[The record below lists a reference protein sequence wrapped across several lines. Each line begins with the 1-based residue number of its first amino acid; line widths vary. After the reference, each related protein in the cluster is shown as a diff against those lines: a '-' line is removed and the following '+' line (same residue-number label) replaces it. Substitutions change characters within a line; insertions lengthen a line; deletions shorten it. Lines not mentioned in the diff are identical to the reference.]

1 MSVCE
6 LKEIPKDELKKI
18 LKDHKKWIKT
28 NHAEGRRADLS
39 GADLSGVSSPELGS
53 AWFGGVCLGGADLSG
68 ADLSDNNL
76 KSAWLVGA
84 DLSRAN
90 LSLVEMGG
98 PENPMKDNES
108 TLGNIGGVFDAP
120 EVVFNLVGM
129 NGGKADLS
137 KANLSHADLLYAH
150 LFGAI
155 LSNANLKRASLIG
168 ADLRRADLTCAKVND
183 ANLSEA
189 ELKNAKLSDANLS
202 GACLTGVSGL
212 TIKQLSKV
220 KTLYKAKLDPELM
233 KQVKEKY
240 PLLLKNVKEGEGEE
254 INACEQAIK
263 TDPDDA
269 SAYYDL
275 GNAHFNSGKQIDLI
289 NQPIDEIEAKEAIE
303 AYKQAIMINPDFA
316 EAHYSLGAA
325 YHFLNDKDSALKEY
339 KILKNLDPEK
349 ADELFDEIYE

>member
-1 MSVCE
+1 MDSEEMTNHFIMKLNVKE
-6 LKEIPKDELKKI
+6 FSNKKVLKIIEK
-18 LKDHKKWIKT
+18 HNKWIKT
-28 NHAEGRRADLS
+28 NHTEGKCAKLKGVMTETLELKGVNLAGADLSGSLFFITFEECDLRGADMRGSKFGTLLKCNLS
-39 GADLSGVSSPELGS
+39 GADLGN
-53 AWFGGVCLGGADLSG
+53 ADLEDAFLCGSILRDTNLSN
-68 ADLSDNNL
+68 ADLKHAILNGDVTI
-76 KSAWLVGA
+76 WEGVA
-84 DLSRAN
+84 D
-90 LSLVEMGG
+90 
-98 PENPMKDNES
+98 
-108 TLGNIGGVFDAP
+108 
-120 EVVFNLVGM
+120 
-129 NGGKADLS
+129 
-137 KANLSHADLLYAH
+137 
-150 LFGAI
+150 
-155 LSNANLKRASLIG
+155 LSNANLSG
-168 ADLRRADLTCAKVND
+168 

-189 ELKNAKLSDANLS
+189 YLSGTDLSNANLS
-202 GACLTGVSGL
+202 GAILSEAYLNDADLTGVSGL

-240 PLLLKNVKEGEGEE
+240 PLLLENVKEGEGEE
-254 INACEQAIK
+254 INACKQAIK

>member
-1 MSVCE
+1 M
-6 LKEIPKDELKKI
+6 
-18 LKDHKKWIKT
+18 
-28 NHAEGRRADLS
+28 
-39 GADLSGVSSPELGS
+39 
-53 AWFGGVCLGGADLSG
+53 SG

-137 KANLSHADLLYAH
+137 KANLSHADLLSAH

-240 PLLLKNVKEGEGEE
+240 PLLLENVKEGEGEE
-254 INACEQAIK
+254 INACKQAIK

-303 AYKQAIMINPDFA
+303 SYKQAIRLDPDHKS
-316 EAHYSLGAA
+316 AHSSLGAA
-325 YHFLNDKDSALKEY
+325 YIESGKYEEAIESCKQAISIDPDYADAHYNLACSYSLLGDVNKALESLGRSIDLGFDDIKHIENDSDLNGLRDEAGYKKLINKLKS
-339 KILKNLDPEK
+339 
-349 ADELFDEIYE
+349 